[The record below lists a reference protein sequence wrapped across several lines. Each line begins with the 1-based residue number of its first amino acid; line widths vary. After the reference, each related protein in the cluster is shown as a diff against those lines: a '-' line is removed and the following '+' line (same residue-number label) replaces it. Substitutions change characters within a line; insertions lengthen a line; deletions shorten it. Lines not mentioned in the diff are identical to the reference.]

1 LIVQREKRR
10 PMSVLP
16 CSVRF
21 RVRYGFRSSNCG
33 CSICSGMA
41 SLVLVW
47 CLVLGTFAVAFGSP
61 DKMKGP
67 YVKRHHHSSG
77 YELETSVPR
86 IILLGSLLF
95 FQRYISPVDG
105 ERCGFFPSCSAFA
118 REALGRRGVATGVMM
133 TADRLMRCTFFKRP
147 GPDYLLLPS
156 GKLFDPVD
164 NNLLSSP

>member
-1 LIVQREKRR
+1 MFIF
-10 PMSVLP
+10 P
-16 CSVRF
+16 CSVHL

-33 CSICSGMA
+33 CSICSAMT
-41 SLVLVW
+41 SLALVW

-67 YVKRHHHSSG
+67 NIKRHHYSSSN
-77 YELETSVPR
+77 EIETSVPR
-86 IILLGSLLF
+86 IFLLGSLLF

-105 ERCGFFPSCSAFA
+105 ERCGFFPTCSAFA
-118 REALGRRGVATGVMM
+118 REALGRRGVTTGVMM
-133 TADRLMRCTFFKRP
+133 TADRLMRCTLFKHP

>member
-1 LIVQREKRR
+1 MRREIRWS
-10 PMSVLP
+10 MFISP
-16 CSVRF
+16 CSVHLRI
-21 RVRYGFRSSNCG
+21 RYGFRFSNCG

-41 SLVLVW
+41 SMALVW
-47 CLVLGTFAVAFGSP
+47 CLVLGTFAIAFGSP

-67 YVKRHHHSSG
+67 IVKRHHHSSR

-86 IILLGSLLF
+86 IVLLGSLLF
-95 FQRYISPVDG
+95 FQRYISPIDG

-118 REALGRRGVATGVMM
+118 REALGRQGVATGVML

-147 GPDYLLLPS
+147 GSDYLLLPN

-164 NNLLSSP
+164 NNLVSRP